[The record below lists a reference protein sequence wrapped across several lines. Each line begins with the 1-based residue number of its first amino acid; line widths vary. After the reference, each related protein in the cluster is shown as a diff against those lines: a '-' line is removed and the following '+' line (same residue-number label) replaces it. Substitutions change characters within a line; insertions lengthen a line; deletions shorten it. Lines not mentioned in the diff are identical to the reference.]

1 MKTPL
6 LEFVEHKKAEKLR
19 SKEEKREERR
29 RKEFERKKAREEEK
43 RKKKE
48 VKEQHRDMKRKEEH
62 REDTSVK
69 VRIVQYSASHCNWSA
84 MPMHTSTVLCPLAP
98 NNSFTLNL
106 AFDIYLI
113 LSFRCCGQKE

>member
-1 MKTPL
+1 MYCVTKHNENIITANNGLIKVKTPL

-48 VKEQHRDMKRKEEH
+48 VKDQHRDMKRKEEH

-69 VRIVQYSASHCNWSA
+69 VRIVQYSARHCNWS
-84 MPMHTSTVLCPLAP
+84 
-98 NNSFTLNL
+98 NNVSFGTHQFVYSNL
-106 AFDIYLI
+106 GF
-113 LSFRCCGQKE
+113 

>member
-48 VKEQHRDMKRKEEH
+48 VKEQHRDMKRRDEH
-62 REDTSVK
+62 KEDTSVK
-69 VRIVQYSASHCNWSA
+69 VRIVQYSASHCNWSDI
-84 MPMHTSTVLCPLAP
+84 PLHTSPVICPVAP
-98 NNSFTLNL
+98 SDWF
-106 AFDIYLI
+106 FVD
-113 LSFRCCGQKE
+113 